1 MSATARVA
9 RTAPARRR
17 PTPAAPAARRRPI
30 LTEVPAAPAVVAGR
44 GVFALVV
51 LGMLVAGM
59 GVLLVLNTSLA
70 QGAFELGALT
80 KTQGALAVQE
90 QHLLQQVALEES
102 PDALQVRASALGM
115 VPVAAPVFLRLSDG
129 AVLGTPTAA
138 VGVVRP
144 RATTLAPVT
153 GAATTASQVPVGTT
167 TTPTPPPTTTTPPTT
182 TPPTTTG
189 GAVRTATAN
198 PMTATP
204 VTAKGAPAKA
214 AAPKRGTDAAVADPA
229 PQSDAAV
236 ADTTPTVHR

>member
-153 GAATTASQVPVGTT
+153 GAATTASQVPAGTT
-167 TTPTPPPTTTTPPTT
+167 TTTSTA
-182 TPPTTTG
+182 PPTTTG
-189 GAVRTATAN
+189 GAVRPTPAN
-198 PMTATP
+198 PMTATLVP
-204 VTAKGAPAKA
+204 ATGVAAKA
-214 AAPKRGTDAAVADPA
+214 VAPKRGTDAAVADPA

>member
-1 MSATARVA
+1 MSATARAA
-9 RTAPARRR
+9 RTSPARRR
-17 PTPAAPAARRRPI
+17 PAPAAPAARRRPI
-30 LTEVPAAPAVVAGR
+30 LTPVPAAPAAVAGR

-51 LGMLVAGM
+51 LGMLVGGM

-138 VGVVRP
+138 VGVGRP
-144 RATTLAPVT
+144 RATPLAPVT
-153 GAATTASQVPVGTT
+153 GAATTASQVPAGTT
-167 TTPTPPPTTTTPPTT
+167 TTTSTA
-182 TPPTTTG
+182 PPTTTG
-189 GAVRTATAN
+189 GAVRPTPAN
-198 PMTATP
+198 PMTATLVP
-204 VTAKGAPAKA
+204 ATGVAAKA
-214 AAPKRGTDAAVADPA
+214 VAPKRGTDAAVADPA

>member
-1 MSATARVA
+1 MSATARSA

-17 PTPAAPAARRRPI
+17 PAAAPATARRRPI
-30 LTEVPAAPAVVAGR
+30 LTEVPPAPAAVAGR
-44 GVFALVV
+44 GVFAL
-51 LGMLVAGM
+51 
-59 GVLLVLNTSLA
+59 VLLVLNTSLA

-90 QHLLQQVALEES
+90 QHLLQQVALSES

-153 GAATTASQVPVGTT
+153 AAAATTTQVPSG
-167 TTPTPPPTTTTPPTT
+167 TTTPPTV
-182 TPPTTTG
+182 
-189 GAVRTATAN
+189 AA
-198 PMTATP
+198 
-204 VTAKGAPAKA
+204 APAKA
-214 AAPKRGTDAAVADPA
+214 AAPKPVGDAAVADPA
-229 PQSDAAV
+229 PQTDAAV

>member
-1 MSATARVA
+1 MSATARAA

-30 LTEVPAAPAVVAGR
+30 LTEVPAAPAAVAGR

-90 QHLLQQVALEES
+90 QHLLQQVALAES
-102 PDALQVRASALGM
+102 PDALQVRASSLGM

-138 VGVVRP
+138 VGVP
-144 RATTLAPVT
+144 RARVTTFAPVT
-153 GAATTASQVPVGTT
+153 GASATT
-167 TTPTPPPTTTTPPTT
+167 TTQIPAGTTPQAPTGATSQVVVGASTRSATTTPST
-182 TPPTTTG
+182 
-189 GAVRTATAN
+189 VTAAKAN

-204 VTAKGAPAKA
+204 D
-214 AAPKRGTDAAVADPA
+214 APKASAATGAKPKAGSDAAVADPA
-229 PQSDAAV
+229 PAAG
-236 ADTTPTVHR
+236 R

>member
-44 GVFALVV
+44 GVFALAV

-153 GAATTASQVPVGTT
+153 GASTTASQVPVGTT
-167 TTPTPPPTTTTPPTT
+167 TTTTPTPPPTA

-204 VTAKGAPAKA
+204 LTAKGAPAKA

>member
-144 RATTLAPVT
+144 RATSLAPVT
-153 GAATTASQVPVGTT
+153 GAAATASQVPVGTT
-167 TTPTPPPTTTTPPTT
+167 TTPTPPTPTTPTP
-182 TPPTTTG
+182 TTG

>member
-1 MSATARVA
+1 MSATARAA

-167 TTPTPPPTTTTPPTT
+167 TTPTPPPTTT
-182 TPPTTTG
+182 PPTTTG
-189 GAVRTATAN
+189 GAVRPTPAN
-198 PMTATP
+198 PMTATLVP
-204 VTAKGAPAKA
+204 ATGVAAKA
-214 AAPKRGTDAAVADPA
+214 VAPKRGTDAAVADPA

-236 ADTTPTVHR
+236 VDTTPTVHR

>member
-167 TTPTPPPTTTTPPTT
+167 TTPTPPPTTT
-182 TPPTTTG
+182 PPTTTG